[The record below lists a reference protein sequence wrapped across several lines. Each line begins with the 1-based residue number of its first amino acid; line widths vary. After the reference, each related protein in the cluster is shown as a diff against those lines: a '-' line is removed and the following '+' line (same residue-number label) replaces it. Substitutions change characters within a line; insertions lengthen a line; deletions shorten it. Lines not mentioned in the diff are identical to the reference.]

1 MSLYD
6 TLRKK
11 LTPEQFSEV
20 TDALGDDFDYDMV
33 TRTRLNKVIKQR
45 NDLRDLLA
53 KGSQPSGGKT
63 GEDDDDDDDDA
74 GTPKGK
80 TKSEKVDIEAL
91 KRQWQ
96 QEQADAVKEVK
107 IQYAALEKLRAANV
121 IDPDLIWSSSVLDK
135 SKIDLDDKGAITG
148 LDDQLIQLKT
158 DKAHLFKTSAEG
170 VPGGTGKESGEGGGD
185 KGGTVSTRADFLK
198 LSVEDQL
205 KFKQDHPEVFKTF
218 L

>member
-6 TLRKK
+6 TLRKC
-11 LTPEQFSEV
+11 LTPEQFTTV

-33 TRTRLNKVIKQR
+33 PRSRLNKVIKQR
-45 NDLRDLLA
+45 NDLRDQLA
-53 KGSQPSGGKT
+53 KGSQLSGGKT
-63 GEDDDDDDDDA
+63 GEDDDDDDDA
-74 GTPKGK
+74 GTLKGK
-80 TKSEKVDIEAL
+80 PKSEKVDIDAL
-91 KRQWQ
+91 KAQWQ
-96 QEQADAVKEVK
+96 KEQQDAVKEVK

-135 SKIDLDDKGAITG
+135 SKIDLDDKGALTG
-148 LDDQLIQLKT
+148 MDDQLTQLKT
-158 DKAHLFKTSAEG
+158 DKAHLFKTGIEG
-170 VPGGTGKESGEGGGD
+170 VPGGTGKDGGEGGGD

-198 LSVEDQL
+198 LSIEDQL

>member
-6 TLRKK
+6 TLRKC
-11 LTPEQFSEV
+11 LTPEQFTTV

-33 TRTRLNKVIKQR
+33 PRSRLNKVIRQR
-45 NDLRDLLA
+45 NDLRDQLA
-53 KGSQPSGGKT
+53 KGSQLSGGKA
-63 GEDDDDDDDDA
+63 GEDDDDDDDA

-91 KRQWQ
+91 KKQWQ
-96 QEQADAVKEVK
+96 QEQKDAVKEVK

-121 IDPDLIWSSSVLDK
+121 IDPDLIWTSSILDK
-135 SKIDLDDKGAITG
+135 SKIDLDDKGALTG
-148 LDDQLIQLKT
+148 LDEQLTQLKT
-158 DKAHLFKTSAEG
+158 DKAHLFQTGTEG
-170 VPGGTGKESGEGGGD
+170 VPGGTGKEGGEGDGD
-185 KGGTVSTRADFLK
+185 KGGTVSTRENFLK
-198 LSVEDQL
+198 LSIEDQL

>member
-6 TLRKK
+6 TLRKC
-11 LTPEQFSEV
+11 LTPELFTTV

-33 TRTRLNKVIKQR
+33 PRARLNKVIKQR
-45 NDLRDLLA
+45 NELRDQLA
-53 KGSQPSGGKT
+53 KGPQPSGGKT
-63 GEDDDDDDDDA
+63 GEDDDDDDDIGA
-74 GTPKGK
+74 PKGK

-91 KRQWQ
+91 KKQWQ
-96 QEQADAVKEVK
+96 QEQKDAVKEVK

-121 IDPDLIWSSSVLDK
+121 IDPDLIWTSSILDK

-148 LDDQLIQLKT
+148 LDEQLAQLKT
-158 DKAHLFKTSAEG
+158 DKAHLFKTGTEG
-170 VPGGTGKESGEGGGD
+170 VPGGTGKDGGEGGGD
-185 KGGTVSTRADFLK
+185 KGGTVSTREDFLK
-198 LSVEDQL
+198 LSIEDQL

>member
-6 TLRKK
+6 TLRKC
-11 LTPEQFSEV
+11 LTPELFTTV

-33 TRTRLNKVIKQR
+33 PRARLNKVIKQR
-45 NDLRDLLA
+45 NDLRDQLA
-53 KGSQPSGGKT
+53 KGPQPSGGKT
-63 GEDDDDDDDDA
+63 GEDDDDDDDT

-91 KRQWQ
+91 KKQWQ
-96 QEQADAVKEVK
+96 QEQKDAVKEVK

-121 IDPDLIWSSSVLDK
+121 IDPDLIWTSSILDK

-148 LDDQLIQLKT
+148 LDEQLAQLKT
-158 DKAHLFKTSAEG
+158 DKAHLFKTGAEG
-170 VPGGTGKESGEGGGD
+170 VPGGTGNEGGEGGGD
-185 KGGTVSTRADFLK
+185 KGGTVSTREDFLK
-198 LSVEDQL
+198 LSIEDQL

>member
-6 TLRKK
+6 TLRKC
-11 LTPEQFSEV
+11 LTPELFTTV

-33 TRTRLNKVIKQR
+33 PRARLNKVIKQR
-45 NDLRDLLA
+45 KELRDQLA
-53 KGSQPSGGKT
+53 KGPQPSGGKT
-63 GEDDDDDDDDA
+63 GEDDDDDDDI

-91 KRQWQ
+91 KAQWQ
-96 QEQADAVKEVK
+96 KEQKDAVKEVK

-121 IDPDLIWSSSVLDK
+121 IDPDLIWTSSILDK

-148 LDDQLIQLKT
+148 LDEQLTQLKT
-158 DKAHLFKTSAEG
+158 DKAHLFKTD
-170 VPGGTGKESGEGGGD
+170 VPGGTGKEGGEGGGD
-185 KGGTVSTRADFLK
+185 KGGTVSTREDFLK

>member
-6 TLRKK
+6 TLRKC
-11 LTPEQFSEV
+11 LTPEQFTTV

-33 TRTRLNKVIKQR
+33 PRSRLNKVIKQR
-45 NDLRDLLA
+45 NDLRDQLA
-53 KGSQPSGGKT
+53 KGSQLSGGKT
-63 GEDDDDDDDDA
+63 GEDDDDDDA

-91 KRQWQ
+91 KKQWQ
-96 QEQADAVKEVK
+96 QEQKDAVKEVK

-121 IDPDLIWSSSVLDK
+121 IDPVLIWTSSILDK

-148 LDDQLIQLKT
+148 LDEQLAQLKT
-158 DKAHLFKTSAEG
+158 DKAHLFQTGAEG
-170 VPGGTGKESGEGGGD
+170 VPGGTGKEGGEGGGD
-185 KGGTVSTRADFLK
+185 KGGTVSTREDFLK
-198 LSVEDQL
+198 LSIEDQL

>member
-6 TLRKK
+6 TLRKC
-11 LTPEQFSEV
+11 LTPEQFTTV

-33 TRTRLNKVIKQR
+33 PRSRLNKVIKQR
-45 NDLRDLLA
+45 NDLRDQLA
-53 KGSQPSGGKT
+53 KGSQLSGGKI
-63 GEDDDDDDDDA
+63 GEGDDDDDDA

-80 TKSEKVDIEAL
+80 PKSEKVDIEAL
-91 KRQWQ
+91 KKQWQ
-96 QEQADAVKEVK
+96 QEQKDAVKEVK

-121 IDPDLIWSSSVLDK
+121 IDPDLIWTSSILDK

-148 LDDQLIQLKT
+148 LDEQLTQLKT
-158 DKAHLFKTSAEG
+158 DKAHLFQTGAEG
-170 VPGGTGKESGEGGGD
+170 VPGGTGKEGGEGGGD
-185 KGGTVSTRADFLK
+185 KGGTVSTREDFLK
-198 LSVEDQL
+198 LSIEDQL

>member
-6 TLRKK
+6 TLRKC
-11 LTPEQFSEV
+11 LTPEQFTTV

-33 TRTRLNKVIKQR
+33 PRSRLNKVIKQR
-45 NDLRDLLA
+45 NDLRDQLA
-53 KGSQPSGGKT
+53 KGSQLSGGKT
-63 GEDDDDDDDDA
+63 GEDDDDDDDA
-74 GTPKGK
+74 GTLKGK
-80 TKSEKVDIEAL
+80 PKSEKVDIDAL
-91 KRQWQ
+91 KAQWQ
-96 QEQADAVKEVK
+96 KEQQDAVKEVK

-135 SKIDLDDKGAITG
+135 SKIDLDDKGALTG
-148 LDDQLIQLKT
+148 MDDQLTQLKT
-158 DKAHLFKTSAEG
+158 DKAHLFKTGTEG
-170 VPGGTGKESGEGGGD
+170 VPGGTGKDGGEGGGD

-198 LSVEDQL
+198 LSIEDQL

>member
-6 TLRKK
+6 TLRKC
-11 LTPEQFSEV
+11 LTPELFTTV

-33 TRTRLNKVIKQR
+33 PRARLNKVIKQR
-45 NDLRDLLA
+45 NELRDQLA
-53 KGSQPSGGKT
+53 KGPQPSGGKT
-63 GEDDDDDDDDA
+63 GEDDDDDDDI

-91 KRQWQ
+91 KKQWQ
-96 QEQADAVKEVK
+96 QEQKDAVKEVK

-121 IDPDLIWSSSVLDK
+121 IDPDLIWTSSILDK

-148 LDDQLIQLKT
+148 LDEQLTQLKT
-158 DKAHLFKTSAEG
+158 DKAHLFKTD

-185 KGGTVSTRADFLK
+185 KGGTVSTREDFLK

>member
-6 TLRKK
+6 TLRKC
-11 LTPEQFSEV
+11 LTPELFTTV

-33 TRTRLNKVIKQR
+33 PRARLNKVIKQR
-45 NDLRDLLA
+45 NELRDQLA
-53 KGSQPSGGKT
+53 KGPQPSGGKT
-63 GEDDDDDDDDA
+63 GEDDDDDDDT

-80 TKSEKVDIEAL
+80 TKSENVDIEAL
-91 KRQWQ
+91 KKQWQ
-96 QEQADAVKEVK
+96 QEQKDAVKEVK

-121 IDPDLIWSSSVLDK
+121 IDPDLIWTSSILDK

-148 LDDQLIQLKT
+148 LDEQLTQLKT
-158 DKAHLFKTSAEG
+158 DKAHLLKTD
-170 VPGGTGKESGEGGGD
+170 VPGGTGKEGGEGGGD
-185 KGGTVSTRADFLK
+185 KGGTVSTREDFLK

>member
-6 TLRKK
+6 TLRKC
-11 LTPEQFSEV
+11 LTPEQFTTV

-33 TRTRLNKVIKQR
+33 PRSRLNKVIKQR
-45 NDLRDLLA
+45 NELRDQLA
-53 KGSQPSGGKT
+53 KGPQPSGGKT
-63 GEDDDDDDDDA
+63 GEDDDDDDDI

-80 TKSEKVDIEAL
+80 TKSENVDIEAL
-91 KRQWQ
+91 KKQWQ
-96 QEQADAVKEVK
+96 QEQKDAVKEVR

-121 IDPDLIWSSSVLDK
+121 IDPDLIWTSSILDK

-148 LDDQLIQLKT
+148 LDEQLTQLKK
-158 DKAHLFKTSAEG
+158 DKAHLFNTD
-170 VPGGTGKESGEGGGD
+170 VPGGTGKEGGEGGGD
-185 KGGTVSTRADFLK
+185 KGGTVSTREDFLK